1 MFTVAITLMN
11 GHSVNVRATEEK
23 DAIDIVSLLSKEK
36 IVHVKLRSGES
47 VYIFSEKVAYVTL
60 YKEEAKK

>member
-11 GHSVNVRATEEK
+11 GHSVNVRAIEEK
-23 DAIDIVSLLSKEK
+23 DAIDIVSLISKEK

-47 VYIFSEKVAYVTL
+47 VYIFSDKVAYVTL